1 MSMHGRDSSLDAGIS
16 RRDSRQTARDEH
28 ILAQQQQQQHQ
39 LEAMQLAQRDS
50 HERQRLVRSASQQHP
65 EHSHSRRPSSRA
77 PPREGHGVPVPPPS
91 SDVYNPRQSTVKS
104 MHSRNP
110 SARVPVPRWDDP
122 NSQPPPERS
131 PSQHHPHSPHSP
143 MGAGPPV
150 PAPLSS
156 RSSRRPPK
164 TAPRSRH
171 RGDVASGTED
181 QGYLSQQSLSRR
193 RGPPPPITQSTS
205 SRPSTTRVLLPG
217 ELTDSHRRGHST
229 VRKEHMMVN
238 PILRPTR
245 FFPQSPTLRQ
255 VRADLRFP
263 TCIANHR
270 REAEE
275 PATNPGVREM
285 FLVSEEFPWV
295 ITVRNPNYITV
306 GDVMATLYNALN
318 QQISDLDWYNRAESW
333 KRDQIKRTFSA
344 ARRDHPHLRRRDDIP
359 KQIDWCGDK
368 TIFGGI
374 FNNDS
379 IIAARIGNRD
389 DWKRTWV
396 VQLVPFEALIENLR
410 GAERWGAFSES
421 S

>member
-1 MSMHGRDSSLDAGIS
+1 MI
-16 RRDSRQTARDEH
+16 
-28 ILAQQQQQQHQ
+28 
-39 LEAMQLAQRDS
+39 
-50 HERQRLVRSASQQHP
+50 
-65 EHSHSRRPSSRA
+65 
-77 PPREGHGVPVPPPS
+77 
-91 SDVYNPRQSTVKS
+91 
-104 MHSRNP
+104 
-110 SARVPVPRWDDP
+110 
-122 NSQPPPERS
+122 
-131 PSQHHPHSPHSP
+131 
-143 MGAGPPV
+143 
-150 PAPLSS
+150 
-156 RSSRRPPK
+156 
-164 TAPRSRH
+164 
-171 RGDVASGTED
+171 
-181 QGYLSQQSLSRR
+181 
-193 RGPPPPITQSTS
+193 
-205 SRPSTTRVLLPG
+205 
-217 ELTDSHRRGHST
+217 
-229 VRKEHMMVN
+229 N

-270 REAEE
+270 REAEQ

-295 ITVRNPNYITV
+295 ITVRNPNFITV

-318 QQISDLDWYNRAESW
+318 QRISDNDWYNRAEGW
-333 KRDQIKRTFSA
+333 KRDQLKRTFSV
-344 ARRDHPHLRRRDDIP
+344 ARRDYPQLRRREDGP
-359 KQIDWCGDK
+359 KQIDWCDDK

-396 VQLVPFEALIENLR
+396 VQLVPFKALIENLR